1 MKILIVYASVHHGNT
16 KKIAEAAAKAVSA
29 DLLDV
34 TLEKLEDVGVYD
46 LVGIASGVFYHGLHE
61 KIKDFI
67 SAADFRP
74 GQKVFFL
81 VTCGVP
87 YRDYSSAARRELK
100 KRQVECLSVFQ
111 CRGFDTFGVFGK
123 FGGIAKGHPD
133 QTDIAK
139 AETFVKEIVEKAKQG
154 K

>member
-16 KKIAEAAAKAVSA
+16 KKIAEAAARAISA

-34 TLEKLEDVGVYD
+34 MREKPENVGSYD

-61 KIKDFI
+61 KIKNFI
-67 SAADFRP
+67 STADFRP

-87 YRDYSSAARRELK
+87 YRDYSSAARKELK
-100 KRQVECLSVFQ
+100 KRQVECLSAFQ
-111 CRGFDTFGVFGK
+111 CRGFDTFGIFGK

-133 QTDIAK
+133 RRDIAK
-139 AETFVKEIVEKAKQG
+139 VETFVRELVDRLK
-154 K
+154 